1 MNRDF
6 TIKTPLTAK
15 VANPTSVRELQTQ
28 NAADGWRRW
37 FRILDPN
44 YRGAS
49 SSNPCSNFSWH
60 SIQCRVQGTA
70 SRRLALISLPQ

>member
-6 TIKTPLTAK
+6 TVKTPLTAK
-15 VANPTSVRELQTQ
+15 VANQNLGTGIANT